1 MHISWILLNVF
12 NVHGK
17 GEEIFWAHFQ
27 YTEFLMKEYHQ
38 DPLYGNG
45 RRKGWLFSS
54 VLFCCWRSRD
64 KRDMLFEEGFSQFV
78 FRNERFLERDFF
90 LCSIKQESWS
100 YGQGS
105 LLQNML
111 CLLLDVRLL
120 DSTKYMQ
127 RIYRKIKKTDTYVF
141 LSKRFYVIVIELCMF
156 EYIQNILNICN
167 ESRYEQERKIQLKHL
182 GFELHNLRI
191 VEIFQIWESR
201 TYF

>member
-1 MHISWILLNVF
+1 MFLIILIAWKFWTYWGSIEIDQTEIHRSYILTESRHRRIFKPIYQYCNFSEVIYVSEIGGYILNSNLKSGLHPHFIQSEELQKVWTKGENHMHISWILLNVF

-17 GEEIFWAHFQ
+17 GEEIFWAHLQ

-90 LCSIKQESWS
+90 S
-100 YGQGS
+100 
-105 LLQNML
+105 
-111 CLLLDVRLL
+111 V
-120 DSTKYMQ
+120 
-127 RIYRKIKKTDTYVF
+127 V
-141 LSKRFYVIVIELCMF
+141 
-156 EYIQNILNICN
+156 
-167 ESRYEQERKIQLKHL
+167 
-182 GFELHNLRI
+182 
-191 VEIFQIWESR
+191 
-201 TYF
+201 